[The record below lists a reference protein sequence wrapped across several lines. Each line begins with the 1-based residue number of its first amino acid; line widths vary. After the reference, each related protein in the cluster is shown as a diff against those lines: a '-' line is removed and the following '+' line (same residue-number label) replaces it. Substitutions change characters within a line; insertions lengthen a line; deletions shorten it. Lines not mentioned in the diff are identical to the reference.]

1 MAKKSI
7 RLQKLERVALERA
20 SEVVLYEL
28 SDPRLER
35 VTITRADLAADL
47 SYVTLYW
54 SVLGTPGDRSKVDHA
69 LRAATGLV
77 QGKIAAVFSTR
88 TTPRV
93 RFEFDPSIEGGI
105 RVTNLIDR
113 LAAERIARE
122 GDTPAEADGA
132 AAAEKPATSEEE

>member
-1 MAKKSI
+1 MAKKTI

-35 VTITRADLAADL
+35 VTLTRADLAADL

-69 LRAATGLV
+69 LRRAAGIV
-77 QGKIAAVFSTR
+77 QGKIAAVFHTR

-113 LAAERIARE
+113 LAAERVARE
-122 GDTPAEADGA
+122 GDAPAEGETGG
-132 AAAEKPATSEEE
+132 AEKPATTEEE